1 MTQQVVTKEQIQE
14 WKAQHDSVFC
24 IEVEGKKA
32 YLKSPDRKTLGF
44 ASSVATSNPLK
55 FNEIILK
62 GCWLGGDEEI
72 QTNDALFLAA
82 SSKLAEIIE
91 VKEAT
96 LSKL

>member
-1 MTQQVVTKEQIQE
+1 MTEVTKEQIEE
-14 WKAQHDSVFC
+14 WKAKHESVFC
-24 IEVEGKKA
+24 IEVDGKKA
-32 YLKSPDRKTLGF
+32 YLKNPDRKTLSF

-55 FNEIILK
+55 FNEILLK

-72 QTNDALFLAA
+72 QTNDSLFLSA

-96 LSKL
+96 LVKL

>member
-1 MTQQVVTKEQIQE
+1 MYTATKEQIEE
-14 WKAQHDSVFC
+14 WKAKHESVFC
-24 IEVEGKKA
+24 IEIEDKKC
-32 YLKSPDRKTLGF
+32 YLKSPDRKTLSF

-55 FNEIILK
+55 FNEILLK
-62 GCWLGGDEEI
+62 GCWLGGDEDI
-72 QTNDALFLAA
+72 QTNDSLFFSA